1 MNVGVSKWTVSRGLM
16 RSDWGCGVMEEFI
29 RKTPAWTTG
38 NGVPTD
44 AEIPWLVRSTKL
56 EKSRTS
62 MTPPP

>member
-1 MNVGVSKWTVSRGLM
+1 M